1 MAPTSPPEVP
11 SGELPPF
18 QADVST
24 SRTRRLTFLYIM
36 ALSLVAIL
44 SIAGQLLV
52 QFSLRRQRS
61 DSTVINL
68 AGRQRMLSQ
77 KLAKSA
83 LAIGRNQ
90 SPQARATALS
100 EMEEVLPL
108 WNRSHIGLRNG
119 DQGLGLPG
127 RNSPDVMA
135 RFDQLEASYLAM
147 KQSAEELLSAAK
159 DPQTQTKSLQPL
171 IDATLQPESSYLS
184 GMNAIVSQLE
194 QEAILRVAQLQVTER
209 LLLGIT
215 LVVLLL
221 EGLFI
226 FRPAVRQIQ
235 QTVSQLWRTSEQL
248 QLAKEAAEAANREKS
263 VFLANVSHELRSPL
277 HAILGTT
284 ELTQRTEVT
293 TQQQEYLE
301 IIADSSKSLLAL
313 VNDLLDLAKIEA
325 GKLDLHLMPCD
336 ISHLAR
342 RVMAMFSSVAKVKG
356 LELVTNIA
364 PEVQGYWQ
372 VDGERLRQVLVNL
385 INNAIKFTD
394 AGSITL
400 EMTLFQPVDSSNA
413 TSRLRVRVIDTGVG
427 IPRESLDRIFLP
439 FTQVDGSNS
448 RRFGGAGLGLAITRR
463 LIELMQGELGVQ
475 SSVGK
480 GSIFWFDISLQNV
493 SPPEASPSTNTP
505 QGTTGQPSPAIPAMQ
520 KRLSV
525 LVAEDAPVNRRV
537 LEDMLTL
544 LGHHVTLAEDG
555 KSALTKLDAGH
566 FDVVI
571 LDIHMPEMDGL
582 AVAREIRAREA
593 TGKLAAKR
601 VLALSAA
608 ALPQDRTDAL
618 AAGMDGYL
626 TKPVTIAALSQ
637 AITPFPAQP
646 SGAISSEPTPTI
658 PSTRENNPLA
668 TETNK
673 AIEQLKKRPALF
685 RDLVELFAT
694 EGPSLQS
701 RIEQALKAGNLPE
714 VRLFAHRLKGQA
726 SSFSAVKLVE
736 LAQKIE
742 EAAYQGDLET
752 ARQQGANL
760 QTQLNQLFDQ
770 LQQAVQ
776 NL

>member
-608 ALPQDRTDAL
+608 ASPKTVP
-618 AAGMDGYL
+618 M
-626 TKPVTIAALSQ
+626 P
-637 AITPFPAQP
+637 
-646 SGAISSEPTPTI
+646 
-658 PSTRENNPLA
+658 
-668 TETNK
+668 
-673 AIEQLKKRPALF
+673 
-685 RDLVELFAT
+685 
-694 EGPSLQS
+694 
-701 RIEQALKAGNLPE
+701 
-714 VRLFAHRLKGQA
+714 
-726 SSFSAVKLVE
+726 
-736 LAQKIE
+736 
-742 EAAYQGDLET
+742 
-752 ARQQGANL
+752 
-760 QTQLNQLFDQ
+760 
-770 LQQAVQ
+770 
-776 NL
+776 